1 MIDAPSAPPAP
12 AKSTPAQPR
21 RSHVGLALTVIALAQ
36 LMIVLDVTIV
46 NVSLPHV
53 QGALGFSGSGLEW
66 VVNAY
71 ALTFGGL
78 LLLGGRLG
86 DLLGRRSVLTAGV
99 LLFAAAS
106 LAGGFATSAAWLVA
120 TRVLQGA
127 GAAVIAPTALSLLM
141 TTFAEGTSRN
151 KAMGVYAA
159 VSAAGNSVGLLLGG
173 VLVTYVSWRWVF
185 FVNVPVGIL
194 LALLAPRVFAASK
207 RLPGRFDFPGA
218 LTGPS
223 GLALLVYGISHAAT
237 DSGGVSHGGDVTT
250 IAALAAAAVLLV
262 AFVLIERRSSHPLL
276 PLRIFADRNR
286 CGAYL
291 IVLSVVTAMFG
302 IFFFLTIFMQTV
314 WAYSALRSGVA
325 YLPMALTVVLVAT
338 LSSRAVAR
346 LGARPLLLA
355 GTLLVAA
362 GMLWLS
368 RLSAQGNYMS
378 EVLGPM
384 LVLATGLGLTFP
396 ANNLTALS
404 GVEDRDAGLAS
415 SLLNIGQQIG
425 GAIGLAVLGTVAWSA
440 VATSLRQ
447 QAAAAAHAAARAG
460 QSLAQGSANE
470 VAIQMRDHAIT
481 VGFVRGFEVAAGI
494 AILAVVVVLV
504 VIRPRQ
510 TSPLAGVEDKVETA
524 EIGGFR
530 PGETGG

>member
-1 MIDAPSAPPAP
+1 MIDAPSRPANTDS
-12 AKSTPAQPR
+12 AAVRSR
-21 RSHVGLALTVIALAQ
+21 RSHLGLALTVIALAQ

-53 QGALGFSGSGLEW
+53 QRALGFSGNSLEW

-86 DLLGRRSVLTAGV
+86 DLLGRRSVFIAGV
-99 LLFAAAS
+99 LLFAGAS
-106 LAGGFATSAAWLVA
+106 LAGGFATSEAWLIA

-127 GAAVIAPTALSLLM
+127 GAAVIAPTALALL
-141 TTFAEGTSRN
+141 TATFAEGASRN

-159 VSAAGNSVGLLLGG
+159 TSAAGNSVGLLLGG

-185 FVNVPVGIL
+185 FVNVPIGVL

-207 RLPGRFDFPGA
+207 RMAGRFDLPGA
-218 LTGPS
+218 VTGPT

-237 DSGGVSHGGDVTT
+237 DSGGVSRWGDATT
-250 IAALAAAAVLLV
+250 MSAVAAAAVLLV
-262 AFVLIERRSSHPLL
+262 AFVLIEWRSSHPLM

-291 IVLSVVTAMFG
+291 IVLAVVTAMFG
-302 IFFFLTIFMQTV
+302 IFYFLTIFMQTV
-314 WAYSALRSGVA
+314 WGYSALRSGAA

-338 LSSRAVAR
+338 LSSRLVAR

-355 GTLLVAA
+355 GAVLVAA
-362 GMLWLS
+362 GMFWLS
-368 RLSAQGNYMS
+368 RLTAQGSYLG

-396 ANNLTALS
+396 ANNVTALA
-404 GVEDRDAGLAS
+404 GTEDSDAGLAA
-415 SLLNIGQQIG
+415 SLLNISQQIG
-425 GAIGLAVLGTVAWSA
+425 GSIGLAVLGTVAWSA

-447 QAAAAAHAAARAG
+447 QAMAAAHAAARAG
-460 QSLAQGSANE
+460 QSFAQGSANE
-470 VAIQMRDHAIT
+470 LALQMRDHALQ
-481 VGFVRGFEVAAGI
+481 VGFTRGFEVAAGVAAL
-494 AILAVVVVLV
+494 AIVVVLV

-510 TSPLAGVEDKVETA
+510 TSALAESGNKVEKA
-524 EIGGFR
+524 AVVEIKSGQ
-530 PGETGG
+530 TGV

>member
-1 MIDAPSAPPAP
+1 MIDAPSTRTATTKSAP
-12 AKSTPAQPR
+12 AQSR
-21 RSHVGLALTVIALAQ
+21 RSHLGLALTVIALAQ

-53 QGALGFSGSGLEW
+53 QRALGFSGSSLEW

-71 ALTFGGL
+71 ALTFGAL

-86 DLLGRRSVLTAGV
+86 DLLGRRSLFVVGV
-99 LLFAAAS
+99 LLFAGAS
-106 LAGGFATSAAWLVA
+106 LAGGFATSEAWLIA
-120 TRVLQGA
+120 ARCAQGA
-127 GAAVIAPTALSLLM
+127 GAAVIAPTALALLT

-159 VSAAGNSVGLLLGG
+159 TSAAGNSVGLLLGG

-194 LALLAPRVFAASK
+194 LALLAPRVFAAS
-207 RLPGRFDFPGA
+207 RRMAGHFDLPGA
-218 LTGPS
+218 LTGS
-223 GLALLVYGISHAAT
+223 AGLGLLVYGISHAAT
-237 DSGGVSHGGDVTT
+237 DSRGVSHWGDATT
-250 IAALAAAAVLLV
+250 IGALAAAVVLLL
-262 AFVLIERRSSHPLL
+262 AFVLIEWRSSHPLM

-314 WAYSALRSGVA
+314 WGYSALRSGEA

-338 LSSRAVAR
+338 LSSRLVAR

-355 GTLLVAA
+355 GTVLVAA
-362 GMLWLS
+362 GMFWLS
-368 RLSAQGNYMS
+368 RLTAQGSYLS
-378 EVLGPM
+378 EILGPM
-384 LVLATGLGLTFP
+384 LVLAAGLGLTFP
-396 ANNLTALS
+396 ANNLTALA
-404 GVEDRDAGLAS
+404 GTDDRDAGLAA

-440 VATSLRQ
+440 VATSLRR
-447 QAAAAAHAAARAG
+447 QAAAAAHAAAQLG
-460 QSLAQGSANE
+460 QSLTQGSAKN
-470 VAIQMRDHAIT
+470 VALQMRDHALQ
-481 VGFVRGFEVAAGI
+481 VGFARGFEVAAGI
-494 AILAVVVVLV
+494 AALAIVVVLV

-510 TSPLAGVEDKVETA
+510 TSALADSGDKVEKA
-524 EIGGFR
+524 AVVEIKSGQ
-530 PGETGG
+530 TGV